1 MRLSN
6 QTTGGPAMRR
16 PAITGTGHA
25 NGTDAV
31 PMHRYDGIVARERTY
46 APRSS
51 LEEHVHEYAVLV
63 LVLEGEFKERCR
75 GREESRRP
83 FALRIMPAG
92 EPHSN
97 VYGPLGARCLLT
109 EIHSARLEAWNARAR
124 SLTQLA
130 HYQPG
135 SLPADIAR
143 SMHREFT
150 VGDDVAMIAIE
161 GLVCELIT
169 AVDRQLPDGW
179 TGPAPAWLGRV
190 RARLHEEF
198 RAALT
203 LAALAAD
210 AGVHPG
216 HLQRVFRRHYGC
228 TPAQYAAQ
236 LRIGWA
242 QHALLRPDAA
252 IASVALDA
260 GFSDQA
266 HFTRRFRRLTGTT
279 PGKYRQ
285 AYLGQSTLGMIKPVL

>member
-1 MRLSN
+1 MHR
-6 QTTGGPAMRR
+6 G
-16 PAITGTGHA
+16 AITACNA
-25 NGTDAV
+25 NGSGEPSV
-31 PMHRYDGIVARERTY
+31 LRGDGIVARERTY
-46 APRSS
+46 APRSI
-51 LEEHVHEYAVLV
+51 LEEHVHGYAVLV
-63 LVLEGEFKERCR
+63 LVLEGQFKERCR

-92 EPHSN
+92 EPHSD

-109 EIHSARLEAWNARAR
+109 EIHSARLDAWNVRAR
-124 SLTQLA
+124 SLSQLA

-135 SLPADIAR
+135 SIPADIAR

-150 VGDDVAMIAIE
+150 VGDDVAIIAIE

-169 AVDRQLPDGW
+169 AVDRILRDGS
-179 TGPAPAWLGRV
+179 TGPAPGWLYRV

-198 RAALT
+198 RAPLT

-216 HLQRVFRRHYGC
+216 HLQRVFRQHYRC

-236 LRIGWA
+236 LRIEWA
-242 QHALLRPDAA
+242 QQVLLRPDAE
-252 IASVALDA
+252 IARVALDA

-285 AYLGQSTLGMIKPVL
+285 AHRTNPTLGMIKPAL